1 MKISNSQ
8 LFDASIGQMTKKQS
22 DIAEMQAKLASGK
35 QLVKPSDDA
44 NKAAL
49 IQRLNSAMQRQDVF
63 DLTLNR
69 ADNRLATEETA
80 VASAE
85 NMLQRIRE
93 LAIQGN
99 NGALN
104 DSDRGIIAKEV
115 DNLRDALFSL
125 SNTQDTSGNY
135 IFSGTAVNSPAYAIG
150 ADGAIT
156 YQGNQDQI
164 SVDISE
170 TRRVAINRPG
180 DQVFSS
186 VVRTIADAEAE
197 TIGFFEV
204 LSDFSSALTTGNTEG
219 LSQSLTEISTLTDD
233 VAMSLADLG
242 SRMNTIDSQRD
253 VLADTKLRYQELLS
267 NAEDLDYATAVTTLS
282 AQILSLEAAQASFAK
297 ISQLSLFDYLRQS

>member
-8 LFDASIGQMTKKQS
+8 LFDTSIGQMTQKQS
-22 DIAEMQAKLASGK
+22 EISQMQAKLASGK

-44 NKAAL
+44 HKAAL

-63 DLTLNR
+63 ESSLNR

-80 VASAE
+80 VMGAE
-85 NMLQRIRE
+85 NILQRIRE
-93 LAIQGN
+93 LAIQGT
-99 NGALN
+99 NGGLN
-104 DSDRGIIAKEV
+104 DSDRETIAKEV
-115 DNLRDALFSL
+115 NSLRDSLFSL

-135 IFSGTAVNSPAYAIG
+135 IFSGTAVKSPAYVIG
-150 ADGAIT
+150 EDDAIT
-156 YQGNQDQI
+156 YQGNQNQT

-186 VVRTIADAEAE
+186 VVRTSAGAESE
-197 TIGFFEV
+197 IVGFFQV
-204 LSDFSSALTTGNTEG
+204 LSDFSNALTTGNGEG
-219 LSQSLTEISTLTDD
+219 LSQGLTEIAALTDD
-233 VAMSLADLG
+233 MASSLADLG
-242 SRMNTIDSQRD
+242 SRMNTIDRQRD

-267 NAEDLDYATAVTTLS
+267 NAEDLDYASAVTKLS

-297 ISQLSLFDYLRQS
+297 ISQLNLFDYLR

>member
-8 LFDASIGQMTKKQS
+8 LFDTSIGQMTRKQS
-22 DIAEMQAKLASGK
+22 EISQMQAKLASGK

-44 NKAAL
+44 HKAAL

-63 DLTLNR
+63 ESSLNR

-80 VASAE
+80 VMGAE
-85 NMLQRIRE
+85 NILQRIRE
-93 LAIQGN
+93 LAIQGT
-99 NGALN
+99 NGGLN
-104 DSDRGIIAKEV
+104 DSDRETIAKEV
-115 DNLRDALFSL
+115 NSLRDSLFSL

-135 IFSGTAVNSPAYAIG
+135 IFSGTAVKSPAYAIG
-150 ADGAIT
+150 ADDAIT
-156 YQGNQDQI
+156 YQGNQNQT

-253 VLADTKLRYQELLS
+253 VLADTKMRYQELLS
-267 NAEDLDYATAVTTLS
+267 NAEDLD
-282 AQILSLEAAQASFAK
+282 LSL
-297 ISQLSLFDYLRQS
+297 IHI

>member
-8 LFDASIGQMTKKQS
+8 LFDTSIGQMTQKQS
-22 DIAEMQAKLASGK
+22 EISQMQAKLASGK

-44 NKAAL
+44 HKAAL

-63 DLTLNR
+63 ESSLNR

-80 VASAE
+80 VMGAE
-85 NMLQRIRE
+85 NILQRIRE
-93 LAIQGN
+93 LAIQGT
-99 NGALN
+99 NGGLN
-104 DSDRGIIAKEV
+104 DSDRSTIAKEV
-115 DNLRDALFSL
+115 NSLRDSLFSL

-135 IFSGTAVNSPAYAIG
+135 IFSGTAVKSPAYVIG
-150 ADGAIT
+150 EDDAIT
-156 YQGNQDQI
+156 YQGNQNQT

-186 VVRTIADAEAE
+186 VVRISDDEGSE
-197 TIGFFEV
+197 SIGFFKV
-204 LSDFSSALTTGNTEG
+204 LSDFSNALTSGNGEG
-219 LSQSLTEISTLTDD
+219 LSQGLTEISALTDD
-233 VAMSLADLG
+233 MASSLADLG

-267 NAEDLDYATAVTTLS
+267 NAEDLDYATAVTKLS
-282 AQILSLEAAQASFAK
+282 SQILSLEAAQASFAK
-297 ISQLSLFDYLRQS
+297 ISQLNLFDYLR

>member
-8 LFDASIGQMTKKQS
+8 LFDASIEQMTKKQS

-297 ISQLSLFDYLRQS
+297 ISQLSLFDYLR

>member
-8 LFDASIGQMTKKQS
+8 LFDTSIGQMTQKQS
-22 DIAEMQAKLASGK
+22 EISQMQAKLASGK

-44 NKAAL
+44 HKAAL

-63 DLTLNR
+63 ESSLNR

-80 VASAE
+80 VMGAE
-85 NMLQRIRE
+85 NILQRIRE
-93 LAIQGN
+93 LAIQGT
-99 NGALN
+99 NGGLN
-104 DSDRGIIAKEV
+104 DSDRETIAKEV
-115 DNLRDALFSL
+115 NSLRDSLFSL

-135 IFSGTAVNSPAYAIG
+135 IFSGTAVKSPAYAIG
-150 ADGAIT
+150 ADDAIT
-156 YQGNQDQI
+156 YQGNQNQT

-186 VVRTIADAEAE
+186 VVRTSAGAESE
-197 TIGFFEV
+197 IVGFFQV
-204 LSDFSSALTTGNTEG
+204 LSDFSNALTTGNGEG
-219 LSQSLTEISTLTDD
+219 LSQGLTEIAALTDD
-233 VAMSLADLG
+233 MASSLADLG
-242 SRMNTIDSQRD
+242 SRMNTIDRQRD

-267 NAEDLDYATAVTTLS
+267 NAEDLDYASAVTKLS

-297 ISQLSLFDYLRQS
+297 ISQLNLFDYLR

>member
-8 LFDASIGQMTKKQS
+8 LFDTSIGQMTQKQS
-22 DIAEMQAKLASGK
+22 EISQMQAKLASGK

-44 NKAAL
+44 HKAAL

-63 DLTLNR
+63 ESSLNR

-80 VASAE
+80 VMGAE
-85 NMLQRIRE
+85 NILQRIRE
-93 LAIQGN
+93 LAIQGT
-99 NGALN
+99 NGGLN
-104 DSDRGIIAKEV
+104 DSDRETIAKEV
-115 DNLRDALFSL
+115 NSLRDSLFSL

-135 IFSGTAVNSPAYAIG
+135 IFSGTAVKSPAYVIG

-156 YQGNQDQI
+156 YQGNQNQT

-186 VVRTIADAEAE
+186 VVRTSADAESE
-197 TIGFFEV
+197 TIGFFQV
-204 LSDFSSALTTGNTEG
+204 LSDFSNALTTGNGEG
-219 LSQSLTEISTLTDD
+219 LSQGLTEISALTDD
-233 VAMSLADLG
+233 MASSLADLG

-267 NAEDLDYATAVTTLS
+267 NAEDLDYATAVTKLS
-282 AQILSLEAAQASFAK
+282 AQILSLRGGSGKFCQNIPIEF
-297 ISQLSLFDYLRQS
+297 I